1 MKILYFASLREKIGH
16 AEEDASLPANVAT
29 VADLIAWLQT
39 RGPNYAR
46 AFADLRGVRVAVN
59 QDHVKFDH
67 PVVDGGEIAF
77 FPPVTGGSR

>member
-16 AEEDASLPANVAT
+16 AEEDIAVPAT
-29 VADLIAWLQT
+29 VTTVAALIVWLQT
-39 RGPNYAR
+39 RGDHYVR

-67 PVVDGGEIAF
+67 PVADDDEVAF
-77 FPPVTGGSR
+77 FPPVTGGAP